1 MEVEQGEEGNR
12 WKGRNRGVK
21 GNRGTPPP
29 PLDLVSYR
37 NACVGGEEGAGP
49 CVLPSCSCLAGGRG
63 ARPCYL
69 PYFFRADILGAYKV

>member
-29 PLDLVSYR
+29 PWTVYLTAMLVLGGKKGQDLVFYR
-37 NACVGGEEGAGP
+37 HARVWRGG
-49 CVLPSCSCLAGGRG
+49 GGQDLVTYRIFLE
-63 ARPCYL
+63 RTS
-69 PYFFRADILGAYKV
+69 